1 MTEVRARISRRAQRL
16 AWKFVARGCCCRV
29 AETGA
34 TAAPIAAR
42 GNAWDSSGAGGGG
55 STRETFASC
64 GSESETP
71 LASAGTLR
79 REVPI
84 HVHGHEPNRRE
95 SRLAGT
101 AAAAPLLS
109 SCSTSAQVRR
119 SPYGSRPASRAVRGN
134 DAEAAFAR
142 LQGRLR
148 AAALAITAGG
158 PGGTVFVIPSID
170 LDEAVLNRH
179 ARELAALE
187 ERCLYLLFA
196 LRRPDVRLA

>member
-1 MTEVRARISRRAQRL
+1 M
-16 AWKFVARGCCCRV
+16 ARG
-29 AETGA
+29 A
-34 TAAPIAAR
+34 
-42 GNAWDSSGAGGGG
+42 
-55 STRETFASC
+55 
-64 GSESETP
+64 
-71 LASAGTLR
+71 
-79 REVPI
+79 
-84 HVHGHEPNRRE
+84 
-95 SRLAGT
+95 
-101 AAAAPLLS
+101 
-109 SCSTSAQVRR
+109 
-119 SPYGSRPASRAVRGN
+119 ASRAVRGN